1 MAHKSNKKAK
11 KRKDFTYKFNKGA
24 KKRKDF
30 KTQDQYLDYIFE
42 QNRGKLAEVFG
53 ANARERFKGAVES
66 YKIAYDTN
74 INGAIQKL
82 ANTTAFTPEV
92 EKFTSNMWKSL
103 KKFKAV
109 KQFQYLTR
117 KKDGT
122 FAEFYPDKLKWDSK
136 ERAYTYD
143 DKVMISFDN
152 SPQQIKLT
160 DLSTGSSY
168 VFGGVE

>member
-1 MAHKSNKKAK
+1 MA
-11 KRKDFTYKFNKGA
+11 YKFNRGVKR
-24 KKRKDF
+24 RKDF

-66 YKIAYDTN
+66 YKVVYDTN

-92 EKFTSNMWKSL
+92 ERLESNMWESL
-103 KKFKAV
+103 KNYKAV

-117 KKDGT
+117 SKEGRFTKYDT
-122 FAEFYPDKLKWDSK
+122 EKLKWDRENQS
-136 ERAYTYD
+136 YTYD
-143 DKVMISFDN
+143 NKVMISFDN

-160 DLSTGSSY
+160 DLSTGTEY
-168 VFGGVE
+168 IFGGEI

>member
-1 MAHKSNKKAK
+1 MA
-11 KRKDFTYKFNKGA
+11 YKFNKGA

-66 YKIAYDTN
+66 YKVVYDTN
-74 INGAIQKL
+74 INGAMQKL

-92 EKFTSNMWKSL
+92 ERLKSNMWESL
-103 KKFKAV
+103 KSYKAV
-109 KQFQYLTR
+109 GTFQQLTR
-117 KKDGT
+117 GEGGKFTKFD
-122 FAEFYPDKLKWDSK
+122 PDKLSWDRETKSYIYNSMV
-136 ERAYTYD
+136 R
-143 DKVMISFDN
+143 ISFDN
-152 SPQQIKLT
+152 SPQQITLVDLT
-160 DLSTGSSY
+160 TGSSY

>member
-1 MAHKSNKKAK
+1 MA
-11 KRKDFTYKFNKGA
+11 YKFNKGA

-66 YKIAYDTN
+66 YKVAYDTN

-92 EKFTSNMWKSL
+92 ERLKSNMWESL
-103 KKFKAV
+103 KSYKAV
-109 KQFQYLTR
+109 GKLQQLTR
-117 KKDGT
+117 GEGGKFTKFD
-122 FAEFYPDKLKWDSK
+122 PDKLSCDRETKSYIYNGMV
-136 ERAYTYD
+136 R
-143 DKVMISFDN
+143 ISFDN
-152 SPQQIKLT
+152 SPQQITLVDLT
-160 DLSTGSSY
+160 TGSSY

>member
-1 MAHKSNKKAK
+1 MA
-11 KRKDFTYKFNKGA
+11 YKFNKGA

-66 YKIAYDTN
+66 YKVVYDTN
-74 INGAIQKL
+74 INRAIQKL
-82 ANTTAFTPEV
+82 ANTTAFTPQV
-92 EKFTSNMWKSL
+92 ERLKSNMWESL
-103 KKFKAV
+103 KSYKAV
-109 KQFQYLTR
+109 GKFQQLTR
-117 KKDGT
+117 GEGGKFTKFD
-122 FAEFYPDKLKWDSK
+122 PDKLSWDEKTKS
-136 ERAYTYD
+136 YTYNSM
-143 DKVMISFDN
+143 VRISFDN
-152 SPQQIKLT
+152 SPQQITLV

>member
-1 MAHKSNKKAK
+1 MA
-11 KRKDFTYKFNKGA
+11 YKFNKGA

-66 YKIAYDTN
+66 YKVVYDTN
-74 INGAIQKL
+74 INRAIQKL

-92 EKFTSNMWKSL
+92 ERLKSNMWESL
-103 KKFKAV
+103 KSYKAV
-109 KQFQYLTR
+109 GKFQQLTR
-117 KKDGT
+117 GEGGKFTKFD
-122 FAEFYPDKLKWDSK
+122 PDKLSWDEKTKS
-136 ERAYTYD
+136 YTYNSM
-143 DKVMISFDN
+143 VRISFDN
-152 SPQQIKLT
+152 SPQQITLV

>member
-1 MAHKSNKKAK
+1 MA
-11 KRKDFTYKFNKGA
+11 YKFEKGA

-66 YKIAYDTN
+66 YKVAYGTN
-74 INGAIQKL
+74 INGAIKKL

-92 EKFTSNMWKSL
+92 EKFKSNMWEAL

-109 KQFQYLTR
+109 RTFQHLTR
-117 KKDGT
+117 KTDGSGQ
-122 FAEFYPDKLKWDSK
+122 FDEFHLEMLKWDSK
-136 ERAYTYD
+136 ERAYTYN

-160 DLSTGSSY
+160 DLSTGTEY
-168 VFGGVE
+168 IFGGVE

>member
-1 MAHKSNKKAK
+1 MA
-11 KRKDFTYKFNKGA
+11 YKFNKGA

-66 YKIAYDTN
+66 YKVVYDTN

-92 EKFTSNMWKSL
+92 ERLKSNMWESL
-103 KKFKAV
+103 KSYKAV
-109 KQFQYLTR
+109 GTFQQLTR
-117 KKDGT
+117 GEGGKFTKFD
-122 FAEFYPDKLKWDSK
+122 PDKLSWDRETKSYIYHSMV
-136 ERAYTYD
+136 R
-143 DKVMISFDN
+143 ISFDN
-152 SPQQIKLT
+152 SPQQITLVDLT
-160 DLSTGSSY
+160 TGSSY

>member
-1 MAHKSNKKAK
+1 MG
-11 KRKDFTYKFNKGA
+11 YKFNKGA

-66 YKIAYDTN
+66 YKVAYDTN

-92 EKFTSNMWKSL
+92 ERLKSNMWTSL
-103 KKFKAV
+103 KSYKAV
-109 KQFQYLTR
+109 GKFQQLTR
-117 KKDGT
+117 GEGGKFTKFD
-122 FAEFYPDKLKWDSK
+122 PDKLSWDRETKSYIYNSMV
-136 ERAYTYD
+136 R
-143 DKVMISFDN
+143 ISFDN
-152 SPQQIKLT
+152 SPQQITLV

>member
-1 MAHKSNKKAK
+1 MA
-11 KRKDFTYKFNKGA
+11 YKFNKGA

-66 YKIAYDTN
+66 YKVVYDTN

-92 EKFTSNMWKSL
+92 ERLKSNMWESL
-103 KKFKAV
+103 KSYKAV
-109 KQFQYLTR
+109 GKFQQLT
-117 KKDGT
+117 KGESGKFTKFD
-122 FAEFYPDKLKWDSK
+122 PDKLIWDRETKSYIYNGMV
-136 ERAYTYD
+136 R
-143 DKVMISFDN
+143 ISFDN
-152 SPQQIKLT
+152 SPQQITLF